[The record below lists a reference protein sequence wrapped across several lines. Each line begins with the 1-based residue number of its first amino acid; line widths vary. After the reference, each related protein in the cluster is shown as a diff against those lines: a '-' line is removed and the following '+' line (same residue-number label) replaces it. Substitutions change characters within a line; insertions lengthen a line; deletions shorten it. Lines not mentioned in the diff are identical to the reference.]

1 MQTKK
6 FTTARHQIIYKDIWK
21 WKIAKSKINKNESP

>member
-6 FTTARHQIIYKDIWK
+6 FTTARRQIIYKEIWK
-21 WKIAKSKINKNESP
+21 WKNGKLQKAK